1 MWSQMINALIGLII
15 IISPGILEFTKTE
28 ANMNHILGPIVFTF
42 ALISWWECNRNVRLF
57 NIVTGACLILGALL
71 FKFQH
76 DAFRIDII
84 SGILII
90 LFSLVK
96 RKAKQKFGGGW
107 RTLFMN
113 NPIHLKSE

>member
-1 MWSQMINALIGLII
+1 MGAQMINALIGLII

-28 ANMNHILGPIVFTF
+28 ANMNHILGPIIFTF

-76 DAFRIDII
+76 DAFLIDII

-96 RKAKQKFGGGW
+96 RKPKQMYGGGW
-107 RTLFMN
+107 RALFMN
-113 NPIHLKSE
+113 DPIHLKSE